1 MGLNVHVLA
10 LLLMIKSEMEIAILE
25 PISWAIFY
33 ILYIYTLFAVFT
45 LLIRRLHDSLYSGL
59 WILLLVVPFANV
71 FVFYRLFIKGSW
83 DVNSIKE
90 I

>member
-1 MGLNVHVLA
+1 
-10 LLLMIKSEMEIAILE
+10 MIKSEMGIAILE

-33 ILYIYTLFAVFT
+33 ILYVYTLFAEFT

-59 WILLLVVPFANV
+59 WILLVVVPFANV
-71 FVFYRLFIKGSW
+71 FIFYRLFIKGSW
-83 DVNSIKE
+83 DINSIKE